1 MQDPANDLAA
11 ALDAAQWHT
20 RSEALRYL
28 GEHPTTALKL
38 HATAVVGRIADSDS
52 SVRSAAVTACKRLG
66 AVSLVE
72 HVHALTQLL
81 QDTSWPVRLSALQV
95 LSSLPESALSQVASS
110 IQPLV
115 EDSDSSVREA
125 ATQLH
130 ERAITHQ
137 RRCEQAHS
145 GYL

>member
-1 MQDPANDLAA
+1 MEDPAKDLAA

-28 GEHPTTALKL
+28 GEHPAALKL

-52 SVRSAAVTACKRLG
+52 SVRSAAVTACKRLP
-66 AVSLVE
+66 SLVE

-81 QDTSWPVRLSALQV
+81 QDTSWSVRLSALEV

-115 EDSDSSVREA
+115 EDSDSSVRQA

-130 ERAITHQ
+130 ERAITQQ
-137 RRCEQAHS
+137 RRSERAHS